1 MMMMTMIR
9 KLKFVL
15 FFLFLSAAVLAQD
28 KDFGIW
34 YGVSAEHKLNK
45 KLDLDISTDV
55 RTFEN
60 ASKIDEAF
68 LEAGLNFDFN
78 KYFSAEGSYRL
89 TKSIE
94 KDDSY
99 YYQHKFFLDLKGK
112 IPVNRFTFSSSLRF
126 QSRTKTY
133 IEDSEDENAD
143 YQGKVKIKAVYRT
156 VSFPV
161 DPYIYSEAF
170 IPLFSDKTGVGKV
183 RYSAGFDFKI
193 AKKHSIQLEYIYQ
206 RDYLPH
212 LSDINIISVNYNI
225 KF

>member
-1 MMMMTMIR
+1 MIR
-9 KLKFVL
+9 RLIFIL
-15 FFLFLSAAVLAQD
+15 IFLPFSISVLAQE

-34 YGVSAEHKLNK
+34 YGVSAEHKLSK
-45 KLDLDISTDV
+45 KFSLDMSTDV

-68 LEAGLNFDFN
+68 IEGGVNFDFN
-78 KYFSAEGSYRL
+78 KYISAEGSYRL

-94 KDDSY
+94 KDDNY
-99 YYQHKFFLDLKGK
+99 YYQHKFFLNLKGK
-112 IPVNRFTFSSSLRF
+112 LPVDRFTFSGSLRL
-126 QSRTKTY
+126 QTRTKTY

-143 YQGKVKIKAVYRT
+143 YQGKIRLKATYRT

-170 IPLFSDKTGVGKV
+170 IPLFSDKTGIGKV
-183 RYSAGFDFKI
+183 RYSAGFDIKFTQ
-193 AKKHSIQLEYIYQ
+193 KHSIQLEYIYQ

-212 LSDINIISVNYNI
+212 LSDLNVISVNYNI